1 MWQALLIN
9 ALLKV
14 ASDVLITFLN
24 RGVEELQKRKD
35 NDFYEQGDS
44 VKEVINKIKVYSK

>member
-9 ALLKV
+9 AVLKF
-14 ASDVLITFLN
+14 ASNGLITFLN

-35 NDFYEQGDS
+35 NDFYEQGDT